1 MRGLKNVVRRVRV
14 VGSGTELAFRKADA
28 PDEVPDHM
36 WIEAPDAKDLDAAA
50 TVIAIELE
58 GELDLY
64 TGSGRD

>member
-1 MRGLKNVVRRVRV
+1 L
-14 VGSGTELAFRKADA
+14 
-28 PDEVPDHM
+28 
-36 WIEAPDAKDLDAAA
+36 IEAPDAKDLDAAA